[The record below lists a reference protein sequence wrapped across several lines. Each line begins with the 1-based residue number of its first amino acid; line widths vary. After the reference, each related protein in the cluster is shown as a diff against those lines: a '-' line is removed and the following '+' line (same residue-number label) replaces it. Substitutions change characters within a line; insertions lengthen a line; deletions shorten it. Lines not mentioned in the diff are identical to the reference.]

1 MKNEQY
7 VDQRDGGYY
16 LAGSRIGLDSVV
28 YPFKQGAS
36 PESILQSFP
45 TAGSLEGIYG
55 AITFYLANKDVVEV
69 YLADQ
74 ERLMDELS
82 RNQPPLPG
90 SLVDRLRKARHEMV
104 PR

>member
-1 MKNEQY
+1 MQQY
-7 VDQRDGGYY
+7 VEQRDGGYY

-28 YPFKQGAS
+28 HLFKRGAS

-45 TAGSLEGIYG
+45 MAGSLEAIYG
-55 AITFYLANKDVVEV
+55 AITFYLAHKNEVEA

-74 ERLMDELS
+74 ERLMDELG
-82 RNQPPLPG
+82 RTQPPLPG
-90 SLVDRLRKARHEMV
+90 SLVDKLRKARHEMV